1 MEYTDQSLRLR
12 LMMWIVE
19 KRVFVSVCITVKV
32 MVLVLPQG
40 DASINYRNGFRQ
52 W

>member
-19 KRVFVSVCITVKV
+19 KRVFVSVCIY
-32 MVLVLPQG
+32 
-40 DASINYRNGFRQ
+40 SESNGAGVATGRCEYKLS
-52 W
+52 